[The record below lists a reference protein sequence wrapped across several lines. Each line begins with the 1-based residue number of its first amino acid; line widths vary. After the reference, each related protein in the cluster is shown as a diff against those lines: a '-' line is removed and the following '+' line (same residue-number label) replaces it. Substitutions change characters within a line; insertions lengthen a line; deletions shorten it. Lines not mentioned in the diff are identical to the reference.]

1 MGYTI
6 KEAAQIMGIPA
17 TTLRYY
23 DRQGLLPFVE
33 RKQSGY
39 RIFSD
44 NDIMLLRVI
53 DCLKRSGMELK
64 DIRQFTEW
72 LREGDASLEKRYQ
85 MFLERKEAV
94 EQQMAEMQKTLDMIN
109 HKCWYYKTAIEAGT
123 EAIHFKN
130 INQKELPC
138 EK

>member
-39 RIFSD
+39 RVFSD
-44 NDIMLLRVI
+44 SDIMLLRVI

-85 MFLERKEAV
+85 MFIERKEAV

-130 INQKELPC
+130 QSDQLPC
-138 EK
+138 E

>member
-39 RIFSD
+39 RVFSD
-44 NDIMLLRVI
+44 SDIMLLRVI

-130 INQKELPC
+130 QSDQLPC
-138 EK
+138 E

>member
-85 MFLERKEAV
+85 MFLERKKAV

-130 INQKELPC
+130 QSDQLPC
-138 EK
+138 E

>member
-39 RIFSD
+39 RVFSD

-64 DIRQFTEW
+64 DIR
-72 LREGDASLEKRYQ
+72 
-85 MFLERKEAV
+85 
-94 EQQMAEMQKTLDMIN
+94 
-109 HKCWYYKTAIEAGT
+109 
-123 EAIHFKN
+123 
-130 INQKELPC
+130 
-138 EK
+138 

>member
-39 RIFSD
+39 RVFSD

>member
-94 EQQMAEMQKTLDMIN
+94 EQQMAEMQKTPDMIN

>member
-44 NDIMLLRVI
+44 SDIMLLRVI

-130 INQKELPC
+130 HSDQLPC
-138 EK
+138 E

>member
-130 INQKELPC
+130 QSDQLPC
-138 EK
+138 E

>member
-39 RIFSD
+39 RVFSD

-85 MFLERKEAV
+85 MFLERKKAV

-130 INQKELPC
+130 QSDQLPC
-138 EK
+138 E

>member
-39 RIFSD
+39 RVFSD

-123 EAIHFKN
+123 EAIHFKD
-130 INQKELPC
+130 QSDQLPC
-138 EK
+138 E

>member
-39 RIFSD
+39 RVFSD

-130 INQKELPC
+130 QSDQLPC
-138 EK
+138 E

>member
-39 RIFSD
+39 RVFSD

-53 DCLKRSGMELK
+53 DCLKRSGMVLK

-85 MFLERKEAV
+85 MFLERKKAV

-130 INQKELPC
+130 QSDQLPC
-138 EK
+138 E

>member
-6 KEAAQIMGIPA
+6 KEAAQITGIPA
-17 TTLRYY
+17 STLRYY

-39 RIFSD
+39 RVFSD

-130 INQKELPC
+130 QSDQLPC
-138 EK
+138 E

>member
-17 TTLRYY
+17 STLRYY

-39 RIFSD
+39 RVFSD

-94 EQQMAEMQKTLDMIN
+94 EQQMAEMQKTLDVIN

-130 INQKELPC
+130 QSDQLPC
-138 EK
+138 E

>member
-6 KEAAQIMGIPA
+6 KEAAQIMGIPT

-39 RIFSD
+39 RVFSD

-130 INQKELPC
+130 QSDQLPC
-138 EK
+138 E

>member
-39 RIFSD
+39 RVFSD
-44 NDIMLLRVI
+44 SDIMLLRVI

-109 HKCWYYKTAIEAGT
+109 HKCWYYKTAIDAGT

-130 INQKELPC
+130 QSDQLPC
-138 EK
+138 E

>member
-39 RIFSD
+39 RVFSD

-130 INQKELPC
+130 KSDQLPC
-138 EK
+138 E